1 VEKVNTMKVIVCGP
15 IAYGSVEEIRMVQKF
30 LEKEG
35 YDVIDQFKLSEM
47 DYSSVED
54 FRDRR
59 EVAERIVKND
69 LAFVDECDILVA
81 LCDGPSFGTAIET
94 FYAKMHGKTVIVLSE
109 KPQPSPWPIAF
120 ADTIVKSL
128 DELKLV
134 LSNYIR

>member
-1 VEKVNTMKVIVCGP
+1 MEKVNDMKVIVCGP
-15 IAYGSVEEIRMVQKF
+15 IAYGNIEEIRMIQKI

-35 YDVIDQFKLSEM
+35 YNVIDQFKLTEM
-47 DYSSVED
+47 DYSSIED

-69 LAFVDECDILVA
+69 LMFIDECDILVA
-81 LCDGPSFGTAIET
+81 LCDRPSFGTAIET
-94 FYAKMHGKTVIVLSE
+94 FYAKMHGKIVIVLSG